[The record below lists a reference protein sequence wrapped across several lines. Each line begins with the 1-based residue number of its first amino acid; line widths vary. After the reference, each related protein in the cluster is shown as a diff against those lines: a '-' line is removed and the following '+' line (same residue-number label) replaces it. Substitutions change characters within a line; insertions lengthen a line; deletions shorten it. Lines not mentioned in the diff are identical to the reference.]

1 MGVGS
6 IFTSKASVG
15 RSAAP
20 GDGLRLM
27 RPEPAST
34 VVGVGQNPDPLPL
47 VRGTDTASR
56 NKQRPDFITCS
67 FQVSEHSG
75 EAQTDVVSNIFTKDP
90 AGPQCVNKAEHL
102 RPERTVIC
110 RAAALPGGAV
120 GLAGVA
126 AGNNVNWRGVVDI
139 VNVEVLMGV
148 RKMPAA
154 DGVAERVA
162 LDRPTGMDASLT
174 SRQREPTNAVEQRP
188 VGELPAHAA
197 GRW

>member
-6 IFTSKASVG
+6 IFTSSASVG

-34 VVGVGQNPDPLPL
+34 VVGVGQNPDPLAL
-47 VRGTDTASR
+47 VRGPDTASR
-56 NKQRPDFITCS
+56 NKQRPDLITCS

-75 EAQTDVVSNIFTKDP
+75 EAQADVVSNIFTKDP

-126 AGNNVNWRGVVDI
+126 PGNNVNWGGVVDI
-139 VNVEVLMGV
+139 VNVEVLVGV
-148 RKMPAA
+148 GKMPAA
-154 DGVAERVA
+154 DGVAERVV
-162 LDRPTGMDASLT
+162 LDRPAGMDTGLMG
-174 SRQREPTNAVEQRP
+174 RQRKAADAVEQGP
-188 VGELPAHAA
+188 VGEGPAHAA
-197 GRW
+197 AGR